1 MLRTDDWSYYE
12 GFSEVDGVE
21 VMKFYGQVN
30 RNDPNNIVITE
41 KESYED
47 SYRNNI
53 AQIRLDRRE
62 FEDKVYFEATR
73 LEGLNRM
80 VDFMRDGETPNC
92 VQISDNLQ
100 TPEGGA

>member
-53 AQIRLDRRE
+53 TQIRLERRE

-92 VQISDNLQ
+92 V
-100 TPEGGA
+100 

>member
-30 RNDPNNIVITE
+30 RNDPNNIVVTE

-53 AQIRLDRRE
+53 TQIRLERRE

-92 VQISDNLQ
+92 V
-100 TPEGGA
+100 